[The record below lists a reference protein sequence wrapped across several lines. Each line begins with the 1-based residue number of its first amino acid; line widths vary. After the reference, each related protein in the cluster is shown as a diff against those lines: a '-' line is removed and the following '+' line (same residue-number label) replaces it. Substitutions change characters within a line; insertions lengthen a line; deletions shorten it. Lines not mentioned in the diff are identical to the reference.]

1 MATTTKHTSENRVE
15 IRAFLEKIVIDA
27 GLGRASQQPNFE
39 DKILVQVQRDLA
51 AMTGQK
57 PQTRAASKSIAG
69 FKIREGQ
76 IVGVK
81 ITLRR
86 ARMVDFFERLI
97 RIVLPRVRDF
107 RGLEITNVDKGGVL
121 NVGIK
126 EHAVFSEILPEHSPH
141 VFSLGISIVPKKKD
155 QAAALEMYRH
165 LGVPLKKEGAPSGKS
180 ASGKSKKAK
189 K

>member
-1 MATTTKHTSENRVE
+1 MATTTKNTSSTRDE
-15 IRAFLEKIVIDA
+15 IRAFVEKIVIDA

-51 AMTGQK
+51 VMTGQK
-57 PQTRAASKSIAG
+57 PQTRAAFKSIAG

-81 ITLRR
+81 VTLRR

-107 RGLEITNVDKGGVL
+107 RGLELANVDRGGVL

-126 EHAVFSEILPEHSPH
+126 EHAVFSEILPEQSPH

-155 QAAALEMYRH
+155 RESALEIYRH
-165 LGVPLKKEGAPSGKS
+165 LGVPLKKEGSLSGI
-180 ASGKSKKAK
+180 SGKKAK